1 MAYKMKIPESWV
13 KSSPNT
19 AKIGY
24 LFNLDSAVGDKCAN
38 RTDDVMLVQYI
49 LMTTLA
55 DPKPNSPER
64 LSGPGQVHDFFD
76 FVGASFASLGN
87 GAIYISEEYRRLAK
101 TFFDNQAPL
110 PTGICDSVT
119 VTWIRMFQMRNLR
132 RYVSTI
138 DGRVDPISPSLGPS
152 AKSTMIRLNVALPV
166 WQTDIAKSD
175 APGALK
181 NALRDFRP

>member
-1 MAYKMKIPESWV
+1 MAYKMKIPESWL
-13 KSSPNT
+13 KANPKT
-19 AKIGY
+19 ANIGY

-55 DPKPNSPER
+55 DPKSTSQPMK
-64 LSGPGQVHDFFD
+64 GPDQVHDFFD
-76 FVGASFASLGN
+76 FVGASYAQLSNMGVQI
-87 GAIYISEEYRRLAK
+87 AEEYRHLAK
-101 TFFDNQAPL
+101 TFFDNQAPV
-110 PTGICDSVT
+110 PNGVCDSVT

-132 RYVSTI
+132 RFVSAI
-138 DGRVDPISPSLGPS
+138 DGRVDPISPAQGPQ

-181 NALRDFRP
+181 HALSNFRQ